1 MSEKSHDVD
10 SNSLRAAKKDGSAT
24 ATHAAE
30 PTIAAEAAPSAVGTP
45 AQFAARPAIRRGP
58 FAWVHDV
65 AHGRMGAR
73 YLMGAVFVALCI
85 VALCIPSP
93 YALRYPGGTLD
104 VLGDVTDGGSTAKV
118 IDIQGAQ
125 TYADSGKLLMTT
137 VLVAGAVSPAQNWEA
152 LVAYLNKDSVIM
164 PREAVV
170 PYGTSSDDY
179 ESESTGQMTTAEDS
193 ASANAIR
200 YVQEHN
206 LASGVLADST
216 KVTITPGDVGGPS
229 AGLMYTLGIIDMLT
243 PRQETGGL
251 TIAGT
256 GTMES
261 DGTVGAIGGIRQK
274 MIGARRDGA
283 EWFLAPAS
291 NCDEVVGHVP
301 EGMRDVAVS
310 TLDEAYRAL
319 VAIGEG
325 DTDGLQ
331 QCTTEVYEQATAS
344 QSAS

>member
-10 SNSLRAAKKDGSAT
+10 SSSLRAAKKEDPSSTSDIG
-24 ATHAAE
+24 AAAGK
-30 PTIAAEAAPSAVGTP
+30 TPS
-45 AQFAARPAIRRGP
+45 PAIYRSP
-58 FAWVHDV
+58 FAWLRDA

-73 YLMGAVFVALCI
+73 YLLGVLFVALCI

-93 YALRYPGGTLD
+93 YVLRYPGGTLD
-104 VLGDVTDGGSTAKV
+104 VLGDVTDDGSTAKV

-125 TYADSGKLLMTT
+125 TYTDSGKLLMTT

-152 LVAYLNKDSVIM
+152 LAAYLNKDSVIL

-179 ESESTGQMTTAEDS
+179 ESESTDQMTTAEDS
-193 ASANAIR
+193 ASTNAVQ
-200 YVQEHN
+200 YVQQHG
-206 LASGVLADST
+206 LVSGLSADSV

-229 AGLMYTLGIIDMLT
+229 AGLMYTLGVIDMLT
-243 PRQETGGL
+243 PQQETGGL

-274 MIGARRDGA
+274 IIGAKHDGA
-283 EWFLAPAS
+283 TWFLAPAS

-301 EGMRDVAVS
+301 AGMRDVAVS
-310 TLDEAYRAL
+310 TLDEAYQAL

-325 DTDGLQ
+325 KTDGLP
-331 QCTTEVYEQATAS
+331 QCTTQIYQQATAS